1 MLLPPADNRPVHH
14 VRGLA
19 ADLGPGHRP
28 HRGTPRN
35 TPSLVSA
42 RHPQQ
47 VAPAASDE
55 PAHLR
60 VPPHALEAEQSVLGA
75 LLLDNAAFARA
86 APVLPSTDFFRREH
100 QVIYEAIAAV
110 LSRGEAADVLTVFD
124 QLEGEVI
131 DYGGLPYLNQLA
143 QSVPSTSNLLR
154 YAEIVRDRSR
164 LRALIGEA
172 DRITA
177 AAFEPGAKAATVI
190 GEGHASIARL
200 SRDAE
205 VGPGRLA
212 LLTLDELERQAAAVR
227 WSVKSRVPADAIGML
242 FGASGSFKSFV
253 AIDLALHVA
262 HGLPWLGRRTRKGSV
277 IYIAAE
283 GGGGLALRVRAWHRA
298 RGLPSAGIVF
308 RVVKAAVDLNAEA
321 WRIVEAAKSEG
332 IEPALVVIDTL
343 SQTYRGDENSAGE
356 MAAYLSALGE
366 SFRRLWACTVLLVHH
381 TGHAATERPRGSS
394 TLTSNCDFLLGS
406 FRDADQMLATLTCE
420 KLKDGERFEDAS
432 FALAQHTLGV
442 DADGDPITSLVA
454 RHLSSSD
461 DVQEALQGEAKAGRL
476 SAYQLLLSLLH
487 NGMRESELR
496 KAFYEDCT
504 MKPDAARQAYTRARN
519 RGIKDGHFDLAQG
532 RVITLKGTA

>member
-1 MLLPPADNRPVHH
+1 M
-14 VRGLA
+14 
-19 ADLGPGHRP
+19 
-28 HRGTPRN
+28 
-35 TPSLVSA
+35 SA
-42 RHPQQ
+42 RHPPQL
-47 VAPAASDE
+47 APAASDE

-75 LLLDNAAFARA
+75 LLLDNASFASA
-86 APVLPSTDFFRREH
+86 AEVLAASDFYRHEH
-100 QVIYEAIAAV
+100 KLIFGAIVAV
-110 LSRGEAADVLTVFD
+110 LGRGEAADVLTVFD

-131 DYGGLPYLNQLA
+131 EYGGLPYLTQLA
-143 QSVPSTSNLLR
+143 QSVPSASNLPR

-200 SRDAE
+200 SLDAQA
-205 VGPGRLA
+205 GPGRLA
-212 LLTLDELERQAAAVR
+212 LLTLDELDRQAAAVA
-227 WSVKSRVPADAIGML
+227 WSTKLRVPLDAIGMI
-242 FGASGSFKSFV
+242 FGPTGAFKSFV
-253 AIDLALHVA
+253 AIDYALHKA
-262 HGLPWLGRRTRKGSV
+262 HGLPWLGRRTPKGSV

-283 GGGGLALRVRAWHRA
+283 GGSGLALRVRAWHRA
-298 RGLPSAGIVF
+298 RGLASAGIVF
-308 RVVKAAVDLNAEA
+308 RVVNAAVDLNAEA
-321 WRIVEAAKSEG
+321 WRIVEAARSEG

-381 TGHAATERPRGSS
+381 TGYVATERPRGSS
-394 TLTSNCDFLLGS
+394 ALMSNCDFLFGV

-420 KLKDGERFEDAS
+420 KLKEGERFEDAS
-432 FALAQHTLGV
+432 FTLTKHTLGL

-454 RHLSSSD
+454 RHLSSAD
-461 DVQEALQGEAKAGRL
+461 DVQEALQVEATAGRL

-487 NGMRESELR
+487 NGMRETGLR
-496 KAFYEDCT
+496 KVFYEDCGL
-504 MKPDAARQAYTRARN
+504 KPDAARQAYTRARN
-519 RGIKDGHFDLAQG
+519 RGIKEGHFEIAQG
-532 RVITLKGTA
+532 YVITLKGSA